1 MTRVRA
7 GIAGVV
13 AVMFAVAT
21 TEFVLGL
28 LPGAG
33 SLFIAVG
40 DVVIEA
46 IPGPVVQVAI
56 DAFGSAN
63 RLVLLV
69 SMTIV
74 MAAAGAVIGVL
85 GLRRPVVVPVG
96 FAAFGVAGALA
107 GLGDVAITT
116 TSALLA
122 AAAGVVAGA
131 AVLHRI
137 LQVITPGTMRETA
150 TSVPATAA
158 NNGGQSSTWYP
169 SSVAIV
175 DRSPATS
182 DPAPDTSDRSWD
194 EAMPTRR
201 RFLTWTAATAGA
213 AGVLLATGRFLQDRA
228 AASVAR
234 VTTALPSPSRP
245 LPPPPAGASLDV
257 EGISP
262 LLTPNDDFYRIDT
275 AFSIPRIDADT
286 HRIRITGMVDQ
297 PFEISFAELLDLA
310 DTEVDVTL
318 SCVSNQVGG
327 DLIGTA
333 RWLGV
338 PLADI
343 LDRAGVQ
350 AGADQIVGRS
360 VDGWTGGFPV
370 EAAFDGRPAIIAVGM
385 NGEPLPARH
394 GFPVRLVIAGLY
406 GYVSDT
412 KWLSEIELTTFDAFD
427 AYWVPRGWSAEGPIK
442 IQSRID
448 VPRDGASVDAGT
460 VAVAGVAWSDERGVS
475 AVEVSI
481 DDGPWEPAELA
492 DELASSAW
500 RQWLYRWE
508 ATAGDHVLRVRAS
521 DADGQPQTA
530 DVSAPAPDG
539 ATGHHTIR
547 VSVT

>member
-7 GIAGVV
+7 AIAGVV
-13 AVMFAVAT
+13 AVALAVGT

-40 DVVIEA
+40 DVVIA
-46 IPGPVVQVAI
+46 STPGGIVRLAI
-56 DAFGSAN
+56 DTFGGAN
-63 RLVLLV
+63 RLVLLA
-69 SMTIV
+69 SMTAV
-74 MAAAGAVIGVL
+74 MAGAGAAIGIL
-85 GLRRPVVVPVG
+85 GLRRPMVVPLG
-96 FAAFGVAGALA
+96 FAAFGLAGVLAGA
-107 GLGDVAITT
+107 GDAAITT
-116 TSALLA
+116 TAAVLA
-122 AAAGVVAGA
+122 GAAGVIAGA
-131 AVLHRI
+131 ATLRR
-137 LQVITPGTMRETA
+137 LLTVITPTPEPAPERAAASAPAAAPASAAASGPAAASA
-150 TSVPATAA
+150 TGSASGPA
-158 NNGGQSSTWYP
+158 
-169 SSVAIV
+169 
-175 DRSPATS
+175 SP
-182 DPAPDTSDRSWD
+182 PAPDRSID
-194 EAMPTRR
+194 EAMATRR
-201 RFLTWTAATAGA
+201 RFLTWTASTAA
-213 AGVLLATGRFLQDRA
+213 VAGVLLTTGRFLQDRA
-228 AASVAR
+228 AATVAR
-234 VTTALPSPSRP
+234 VGTTLPSPSRP
-245 LPPPPAGASLDV
+245 LPPPPAGASLEV

-262 LLTPNDDFYRIDT
+262 LITPNEDFYRIDT
-275 AFSIPRIDADT
+275 AFTIPRVDADT

-297 PFEISFAELLDLA
+297 PFELSFDELLDLA

-338 PLADI
+338 PLAEV

-350 AGADQIVGRS
+350 PAADQIVGRS

-394 GFPVRLVIAGLY
+394 GFPARLVIAGLY

-427 AYWVPRGWSAEGPIK
+427 AYWVPRGWAAEGPIK
-442 IQSRID
+442 TQSRID
-448 VPRDGASVDAGT
+448 VPSDGASVDPGT

-475 AVEVSI
+475 AVEVSV
-481 DDGPWEPAELA
+481 DDGPWEAAELG
-492 DELASSAW
+492 DELASTTW

-508 ATAGDHVLRVRAS
+508 ATAGNHVLRVRAS
-521 DADGQPQTA
+521 DADGEPQTA
-530 DVSAPAPDG
+530 DVAPPAPDG

-547 VSVT
+547 VSVG